1 MRRLA
6 STFKIPS
13 QILIR
18 HCHPAVCPTNKRRR
32 PAKGYMGIAI
42 VTSGCARKDFNL
54 RLNPDEHW
62 SAAFYKGLN
71 QLQYIDET

>member
-1 MRRLA
+1 MRRFT

-18 HCHPAVCPTNKRRR
+18 HCHPAVCPTNKRRL
-32 PAKGYMGIAI
+32 AKGYMGIAK
-42 VTSGCARKDFNL
+42 VTSGRARKGFNL

-62 SAAFYKGLN
+62 SAAFHKGLN
-71 QLQYIDET
+71 QLHYIDGT